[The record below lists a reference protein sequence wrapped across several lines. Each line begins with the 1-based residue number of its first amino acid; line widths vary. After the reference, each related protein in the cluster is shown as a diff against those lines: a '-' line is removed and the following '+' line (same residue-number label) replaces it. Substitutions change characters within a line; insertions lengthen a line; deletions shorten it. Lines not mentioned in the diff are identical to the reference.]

1 MCPCHGGAYDSRG
14 HVTAGPPPRP
24 LDRLDI
30 KLVNTAGKDV
40 AYADAKPTDRVLV
53 GKAYSIDKS
62 DRPFKL
68 HPPGDPVDGTLSHR
82 FPFV

>member
-1 MCPCHGGAYDSRG
+1 MAPGCSPRKSRR
-14 HVTAGPPPRP
+14 APRP

-40 AYADAKPTDRVLV
+40 AYADAKATDRVLV
-53 GKAYSIDKS
+53 GKAYSIDADEK
-62 DRPFKL
+62 PYKL
-68 HPPGDPVDGTLSHR
+68 HPPGDPVDGTLSHL